1 MITVP
6 KISIWVAQNYGAG
19 NGKNGAE
26 TDNNFSCSRKCGLH
40 GVPKMTKSKCRK
52 KVPKLVAT
60 FLTSDPRLK

>member
-6 KISIWVAQNYGAG
+6 KIAIWVAQNYGAG
-19 NGKNGAE
+19 N
-26 TDNNFSCSRKCGLH
+26 DNNFSCSRKCGLH